1 MQLLTP
7 HRSGPLRVC
16 QVPRVCFVG
25 KLQGRPTSGYSSSF
39 IGLAY
44 WLHISALTGEQD
56 VGIFASL
63 FFIIEEVGHEG
74 FGQLTKAGN
83 LVHHKSFYD
92 LVAGAP
98 DIARLEIECHLDV
111 LVWKISRFGPRTKE
125 SGHINDTPYNF
136 PY

>member
-1 MQLLTP
+1 MLCWKITRAADKRLQLKFHWSRLLAAYF
-7 HRSGPLRVC
+7 SAD
-16 QVPRVCFVG
+16 
-25 KLQGRPTSGYSSSF
+25 GRTGCGYF
-39 IGLAY
+39 CL
-44 WLHISALTGEQD
+44 L
-56 VGIFASL
+56 
-63 FFIIEEVGHEG
+63 IIEEVGHEG

-92 LVAGAP
+92 MVAGAP

-111 LVWKISRFGPRTKE
+111 LGWKISRFGPRTKE